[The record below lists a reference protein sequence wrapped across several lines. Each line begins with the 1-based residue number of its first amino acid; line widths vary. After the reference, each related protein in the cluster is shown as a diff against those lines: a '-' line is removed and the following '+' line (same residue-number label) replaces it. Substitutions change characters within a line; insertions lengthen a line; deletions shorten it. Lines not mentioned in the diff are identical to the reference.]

1 MLGAGRFCVCDFEI
15 LKVHFSLKKSTFC
28 SILYVVE
35 LDTNSPEIYTRC
47 RRYNGM
53 MTCKDAEKLIPE
65 FLDDDL
71 DNQELSDFLSHIDSC
86 PECKE
91 ELTIQFLVRVG
102 MQRLEDGNTFNLS
115 RELEHLLSDSK
126 KRLHV
131 RKYLV
136 MTSYILEIAVAALLA
151 ICLLLAIAL

>member
-1 MLGAGRFCVCDFEI
+1 
-15 LKVHFSLKKSTFC
+15 
-28 SILYVVE
+28 
-35 LDTNSPEIYTRC
+35 
-47 RRYNGM
+47 

-71 DNQELSDFLSHIDSC
+71 DNRELAEFLAHVDSC

-115 RELEHLLSDSK
+115 RELDHLLIDSK
-126 KRLHV
+126 KRLSA

-151 ICLLLAIAL
+151 TCLLLAIAL